1 MGQEVVDRLHR
12 LMWKAPQRIAIEIAE
27 IWICDDESA
36 LEMSQSVVLVEFE
49 SVFAVSNLHKGKVR
63 SPTVARNLV
72 NIEEVSKAFDIRPL
86 LTKVSLGISEGE
98 RIGIVG
104 RNGAGKSTLM
114 RIITGE
120 EAPDAGRVT
129 KSNSTAIGYLA
140 QIDNADPTA
149 TVGDV
154 VLGDREKH
162 EWAGDS
168 RIREIFTGLFGG
180 FDDHLFERTFGNLS
194 GGEKRR
200 VGLAKLLIDDI
211 QLVLLDEPTNHLDVE
226 GVAWL
231 AEHLKR
237 RTDLAVLVV
246 THDRWFLDEITERTW
261 EVVQGKVEEYEGGYS
276 AFVLAKA
283 ERSRQSAATEA
294 RRNNLIRKE
303 LAWLRRGA
311 PARTTKPKF
320 RVDAANE
327 LISAEPAPRD
337 GSELLKFALNRLGKT
352 VLEAKD
358 MQVKAGDKELLS
370 HLTWNIGPGDR
381 IGIVGINGAGKSTL
395 MRVLA
400 SELQP
405 AAGKLTT
412 GITVKIAFLTQHL
425 DELDPT
431 WRVLEAVEKVAQYV
445 ELGKGKTLSAS
456 QLCERL
462 GFDRDGQWT
471 PVGDLSGGERRRL
484 QLTRLLMDAPN
495 VLMLDEPTNDFDI
508 ETLTE
513 LEDLLD
519 SYGGTLL
526 VVSHDRYFLERVCD
540 RFVGLLGDLQLRDLP
555 RGVDEYL
562 ELRHQQ
568 STPTQNSGGK
578 GKSSSAAEERQLKK
592 DLTRVER
599 QIEKGRAEVAR
610 LTAEQETFAMDP
622 TKLVE
627 VSEQLAKVSAELV
640 TREEEW
646 LSITMALEG

>member
-1 MGQEVVDRLHR
+1 
-12 LMWKAPQRIAIEIAE
+12 
-27 IWICDDESA
+27 
-36 LEMSQSVVLVEFE
+36 
-49 SVFAVSNLHKGKVR
+49 
-63 SPTVARNLV
+63 
-72 NIEEVSKAFDIRPL
+72 
-86 LTKVSLGISEGE
+86 
-98 RIGIVG
+98 
-104 RNGAGKSTLM
+104 
-114 RIITGE
+114 
-120 EAPDAGRVT
+120 
-129 KSNSTAIGYLA
+129 
-140 QIDNADPTA
+140 
-149 TVGDV
+149 
-154 VLGDREKH
+154 
-162 EWAGDS
+162 
-168 RIREIFTGLFGG
+168 
-180 FDDHLFERTFGNLS
+180 
-194 GGEKRR
+194 
-200 VGLAKLLIDDI
+200 
-211 QLVLLDEPTNHLDVE
+211 
-226 GVAWL
+226 
-231 AEHLKR
+231 
-237 RTDLAVLVV
+237 
-246 THDRWFLDEITERTW
+246 LDEITDRTW
-261 EVVQGKVEEYEGGYS
+261 EVVQGNVEEYDGGYS

-352 VLEAKD
+352 VLETQD

-381 IGIVGINGAGKSTL
+381 IGIIGVNGAGKSTL

-400 SELQP
+400 SQLAP
-405 AAGKLTT
+405 AAGKLVT

-431 WRVLEAVEKVAQYV
+431 WRVLEAVENVAQYV

-562 ELRHQQ
+562 QLRYQQ
-568 STPTQNSGGK
+568 LTPTQGASGSGK
-578 GKSSSAAEERQLKK
+578 KSNAAEERQLKK
-592 DLTRVER
+592 DLARVER
-599 QIEKGRAEVAR
+599 QIEKGKAEVIR
-610 LTAEQETFAMDP
+610 LTQEQESSAADSA
-622 TKLVE
+622 KLIE
-627 VSEQLAKVSAELV
+627 ISEQLLKISSELAL
-640 TREEEW
+640 REEEW